1 MQVCSVGFV
10 DVPVDPLDVDRGT
23 EKAARLAANRRERQA
38 GIVHRK
44 FPGGERTLAPVLGEV
59 GLGA

>member
-23 EKAARLAANRRERQA
+23 EKAARLAANRLRRERQA
-38 GIVHRK
+38 GIVHGDGVK
-44 FPGGERTLAPVLGEV
+44 
-59 GLGA
+59 